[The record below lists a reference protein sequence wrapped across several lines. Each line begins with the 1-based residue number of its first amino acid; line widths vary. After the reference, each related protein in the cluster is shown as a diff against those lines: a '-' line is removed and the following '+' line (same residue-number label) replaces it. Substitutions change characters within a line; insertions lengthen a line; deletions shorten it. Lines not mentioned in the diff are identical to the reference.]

1 MGLAVVSQVW
11 SSHEGFRLFSSSIGV
26 PCRSPRKTKILR
38 DGKEYV
44 YQSEIRVGTGTM
56 DYAPHLVGGVYRMRT
71 RVQVSNSEQ
80 TLNVEITDIKK
91 SEYMG
96 PVDPRNQNTNALTF
110 APAEQASTKFQVNLN
125 SDGTFK

>member
-1 MGLAVVSQVW
+1 MVSRFDLLISFSILTEILNLPRYCYDLNYYFVFTAVVQ
-11 SSHEGFRLFSSSIGV
+11 GRQ
-26 PCRSPRKTKILR
+26 KILR

-80 TLNVEITDIKK
+80 TLNVEVCCIIISKRRVIKLFI
-91 SEYMG
+91 
-96 PVDPRNQNTNALTF
+96 VDENIKTNLQQNLSF
-110 APAEQASTKFQVNLN
+110 FQ
-125 SDGTFK
+125 